1 MFGILVFIRTSF
13 LQYFFCHEAWEFII
27 HHHHFTLVAGKWSW
41 VFSGHF
47 SMLTFPSLGRKPSGT
62 YPMIML
68 ILWNE
73 YGSFPKKTAVIFICL
88 WWWCDAMI
96 LEINSGISQL
106 VKIWKKCHPGITC
119 HGTFSQ
125 DLVVEFFLVIC
136 QPLIVNTFVLHF
148 FPFWKHCGGIN
159 ASNHH

>member
-1 MFGILVFIRTSF
+1 MLGIFNIWNFSVFIRTSF

-27 HHHHFTLVAGKWSW
+27 HHHHFTLVARKWSW

-88 WWWCDAMI
+88 PLMMMVRCSMV
-96 LEINSGISQL
+96 LETNSGISQM
-106 VKIWKKCHPGITC
+106 VKMWKNCTLPVKTTYLDKLGDPHKTAFMKT
-119 HGTFSQ
+119 GT
-125 DLVVEFFLVIC
+125 
-136 QPLIVNTFVLHF
+136 
-148 FPFWKHCGGIN
+148 
-159 ASNHH
+159 

>member
-1 MFGILVFIRTSF
+1 MEFSMFGILVFMYYVYSNSF

-27 HHHHFTLVAGKWSW
+27 HHHHFTLVAGKWSCGW

-73 YGSFPKKTAVIFICL
+73 YGSFPKKNSSYIHL
-88 WWWCDAMI
+88 PLWWWWCDAI
-96 LEINSGISQL
+96 GPGNQL
-106 VKIWKKCHPGITC
+106 WDIIIVKIWKNVQAIY
-119 HGTFSQ
+119 
-125 DLVVEFFLVIC
+125 VV
-136 QPLIVNTFVLHF
+136 
-148 FPFWKHCGGIN
+148 
-159 ASNHH
+159 